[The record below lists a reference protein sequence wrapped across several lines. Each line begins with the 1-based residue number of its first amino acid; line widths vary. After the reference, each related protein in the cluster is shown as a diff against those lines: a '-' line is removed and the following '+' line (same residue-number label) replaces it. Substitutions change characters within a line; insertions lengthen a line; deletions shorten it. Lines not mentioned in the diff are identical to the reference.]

1 MSNIGIIAE
10 YNPYH
15 NGHKYLVKNAI
26 KETDADGVIALM
38 SGNFIQ
44 RGAPAMADK
53 YSRAEAAVSG
63 GIDIVFEL
71 PVIYATSSA
80 RDFANGA
87 IAMLSSIKNI
97 DYVAFGVEDME
108 TSLFFEI
115 ADILANEPEEYKNLL
130 NEYLAKGNSYPSA
143 SEKAIKKILGTS
155 IGQIISKPNN
165 ILGISYI
172 SALIKQK
179 SHIKPILI
187 ERCDSGYNSAE
198 LTGNYASAT
207 AIRNAIMNNT
217 SIRPYIPK
225 VCVKPYEEYFSKPL
239 SDITWLTPYIA
250 SRMIYD
256 RNLPHEISNL
266 EGVMDMTEEI
276 LNRLRKAPLPIKY
289 IELADFLKTKNIT
302 MTRVSR
308 VLLHMVLGILTEDR
322 ELALNNGYAK
332 YLNLL
337 AFKGDK
343 SSLLKSISMNTEL
356 SVINKK
362 ANYKPQSELGQRL
375 WEMDKLATDLY
386 NQLVYDNL
394 NIRLHS
400 ELTCTVRKVN

>member
-26 KETDADGVIALM
+26 KETGADGVIALM

-44 RGAPAMADK
+44 QGAPAMADK
-53 YSRAEAAVSG
+53 YARAEAAVRG

-71 PVIYATSSA
+71 PVLYATASA
-80 RDFANGA
+80 RDFASGA
-87 IAMLSSIKNI
+87 VAILSSIKNI
-97 DYVAFGVEDME
+97 DYIAFGVEDME
-108 TSLFFEI
+108 LSLFYEI
-115 ADILANEPEEYKNLL
+115 ADILAKEPKEYKTLL
-130 NEYLAKGNSYPSA
+130 NEYLSKGNSYPSA
-143 SEKAIKKILGTS
+143 SEKALKKILGNNVS
-155 IGQIISKPNN
+155 IVTGKPNN
-165 ILGISYI
+165 TLGISYL

-179 SHIKPILI
+179 SHIQPILI
-187 ERCDSGYNSAE
+187 KRCDSGYNSAE

-217 SIRPYIPK
+217 TIRPYIPK

-250 SRMIYD
+250 SRLTYD
-256 RNLPHEISNL
+256 RNLPHEISDL
-266 EGVMDMTEEI
+266 ESVMDMTEEL

-302 MTRVSR
+302 MSRVSR
-308 VLLHMVLGILTEDR
+308 VLLHMVLGLRTEDR
-322 ELALNNGYAK
+322 ELAYNNGYAR
-332 YLNLL
+332 YINLL
-337 AFKGDK
+337 AFNAGK
-343 SSLLKSISMNTEL
+343 SNLLKNIAENTTL
-356 SVINKK
+356 SLINKK
-362 ANYKPQSELGQRL
+362 SSYKPESELGKRMWQI
-375 WEMDKLATDLY
+375 DKLATDIY
-386 NQLVYDNL
+386 NQLIYDNL

-400 ELTCTVRKVN
+400 ELTSSVRKVN